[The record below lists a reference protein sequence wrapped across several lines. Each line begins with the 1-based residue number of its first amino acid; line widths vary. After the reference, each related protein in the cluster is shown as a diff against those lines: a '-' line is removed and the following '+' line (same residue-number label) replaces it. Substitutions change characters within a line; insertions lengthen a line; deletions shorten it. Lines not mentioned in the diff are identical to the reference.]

1 MPPEP
6 FKKKTGKFKI
16 NFLAKNAPKKR
27 KKKKKI
33 VSGPLGNV
41 KTYLDAKFQ
50 LIWPSNEA
58 TDKKDTL
65 LKTSSVTSVC
75 GPTICY

>member
-1 MPPEP
+1 MR
-6 FKKKTGKFKI
+6 
-16 NFLAKNAPKKR
+16 KKR
-27 KKKKKI
+27 KKKKN

-41 KTYLDAKFQ
+41 KTYLDTKFQ

-58 TDKKDTL
+58 RNQKDTL